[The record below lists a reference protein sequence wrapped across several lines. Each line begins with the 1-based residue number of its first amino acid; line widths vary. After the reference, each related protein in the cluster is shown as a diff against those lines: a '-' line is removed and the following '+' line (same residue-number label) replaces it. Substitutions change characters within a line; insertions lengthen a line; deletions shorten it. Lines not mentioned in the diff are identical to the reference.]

1 MKLDRFFWYIVIF
14 GFYFSFAQQKDSTLV
29 VLNNEI
35 KKAPT
40 DSLKVEAL
48 LQLGVYQLRRDFN
61 TVETYMNKADEI
73 LKKKDIPYDT
83 RSHQAEI
90 FQQLGILNR
99 KRAKYT
105 QALQHYLNAQ
115 KIFLELNDSLNLSS
129 NYHNIGT
136 VFRYQNE
143 YRKSVETFKKAIKI
157 NEILDI
163 PKKIGDNYGGIAI
176 SYKRMNQIDSTL
188 YYYNKASQKYKL
200 AKYDEGV
207 YQVKSNI
214 SKVLNKQKKHNE
226 ALRLQLEYLKFVEKE
241 GKKEAIVVT
250 HFNLAGTYNFL
261 KKFQKALFHVN
272 QAIIIAKQEGIKEQL
287 AAAYKRKSRT
297 YYMMKHYE
305 PALSYYRKY
314 TKVKDSVFNL
324 AKAKEIREI
333 ELRYEFSQQKIKD
346 SIQFIE
352 EKKVILAQA
361 ETQSVKKKLY
371 LVLFIITLILSSII
385 GYYGIRYFK
394 IRWKKARLAKEEL
407 DELLALSTQKN
418 EQRMRQVRIEIEDLE
433 KEIEYKRE
441 EVTKLM
447 TESLQHIQS
456 KEKLMGDLKKIA
468 SNENEISIQSI
479 IADLRSE
486 VIEDSRL
493 TRIKNDLEEINYD
506 FFKRLKA
513 KHPNLTKTDLEICS
527 YLKLSLGRKEIARLR
542 FTSLEAV
549 KKSRSRLR
557 KKLNLKEDENLVV
570 YIKSI

>member
-14 GFYFSFAQQKDSTLV
+14 GFCFSFAQQKDSTLV

-35 KKAPT
+35 KKATT
-40 DSLKVEAL
+40 DSLRIEAL
-48 LQLGVYQLRRDFN
+48 LQLGVYQLKRDFN
-61 TVETYMNKADEI
+61 TVESYMNEADEI
-73 LKKKDIPYDT
+73 LKKKNISYDT
-83 RSHQAEI
+83 RGQQAEV

-99 KRAKYT
+99 KRAKYI

-129 NYHNIGT
+129 NYHNIAT
-136 VFRYQNE
+136 VFRYQKE
-143 YRKSVETFKKAIKI
+143 YRKSVENFKKAIKI
-157 NEILDI
+157 NEKLDI

-176 SYKRMNQIDSTL
+176 TYKKINQIDSTL
-188 YYYNKASQKYKL
+188 YSYNKALQKYKQ
-200 AKYDEGV
+200 AGYEEGI
-207 YQVKSNI
+207 YQVKSNKSQI
-214 SKVLNKQKKHNE
+214 LNKQKKYQE
-226 ALRLQLEYLKFVEKE
+226 ALQLQLEYLTFAEKV
-241 GKKEAIVVT
+241 GRKEAIVVT
-250 HFNLAGTYNFL
+250 HFNLAGTYNLL
-261 KKFQKALFHVN
+261 KQFPKALFH
-272 QAIIIAKQEGIKEQL
+272 IDKSIRIAKQEGLKEQL
-287 AAAYKRKSRT
+287 TSSYKRKSKT
-297 YYMMKHYE
+297 YYMMKEYE
-305 PALSYYRKY
+305 EALDYYRKY
-314 TKVKDSVFNL
+314 SKTKDSVFNL

-333 ELRYEFSQQKIKD
+333 ELRHEFSQQKLKD
-346 SIQFIE
+346 SIQFAE
-352 EKKVILAQA
+352 EKKVILAQT
-361 ETQSVKKKLY
+361 ETQIIRKKLY
-371 LVLFIITLILSSII
+371 LVLFIITLILSSIV

-394 IRWKKARLAKEEL
+394 IRWEKARLAKEEL
-407 DELLALSTQKN
+407 DELLTLSTQKN
-418 EQRMRQVRIEIEDLE
+418 EQRMRQVRVEIEDLE

-557 KKLNLKEDENLVV
+557 KRLNLKEEEDLVA
-570 YIKSI
+570 YIKAI

>member
-35 KKAPT
+35 KKATT
-40 DSLKVEAL
+40 DSLRIEAL
-48 LQLGVYQLRRDFN
+48 LQLGVYQLKRDFN
-61 TVETYMNKADEI
+61 TVESYMNEADEI
-73 LKKKDIPYDT
+73 LKKKNISYDT
-83 RSHQAEI
+83 RGQQAEV

-99 KRAKYT
+99 KRAKYI

-129 NYHNIGT
+129 NYHNIAT
-136 VFRYQNE
+136 VFRYQKE
-143 YRKSVETFKKAIKI
+143 YRKSVENFKKAIKI
-157 NEILDI
+157 NEKLDI

-176 SYKRMNQIDSTL
+176 TYKKINQIDSTL
-188 YYYNKASQKYKL
+188 YSYNKALQKYKQ
-200 AKYDEGV
+200 AGYEEGI
-207 YQVKSNI
+207 YQVKSNKSQI
-214 SKVLNKQKKHNE
+214 LNKQKKYQE
-226 ALRLQLEYLKFVEKE
+226 ALQLQLEYLTFAEKV
-241 GKKEAIVVT
+241 GRKEAIVVT
-250 HFNLAGTYNFL
+250 HFNLAGTYNLL
-261 KKFQKALFHVN
+261 KQFPKALFH
-272 QAIIIAKQEGIKEQL
+272 IDKSIRIAKEEGLKEQL
-287 AAAYKRKSRT
+287 TSSYKRKSKT
-297 YYMMKHYE
+297 YYMMKEYE
-305 PALSYYRKY
+305 EALDYYRKY
-314 TKVKDSVFNL
+314 SKTKDSVFNL

-333 ELRYEFSQQKIKD
+333 ELRHEFSQQKLKD
-346 SIQFIE
+346 SIQFAE
-352 EKKVILAQA
+352 EKKVILAQT
-361 ETQSVKKKLY
+361 ETQIIRKKLY
-371 LVLFIITLILSSII
+371 LVLFIITLILSSIV

-394 IRWKKARLAKEEL
+394 IRWEKARLAKEEL
-407 DELLALSTQKN
+407 DELLTLSTQKN
-418 EQRMRQVRIEIEDLE
+418 EQRMRQVRVEIEDLE

-441 EVTKLM
+441 EVAKLM

-557 KKLNLKEDENLVV
+557 KRLNLKEEEDLVV
-570 YIKSI
+570 YIKAI